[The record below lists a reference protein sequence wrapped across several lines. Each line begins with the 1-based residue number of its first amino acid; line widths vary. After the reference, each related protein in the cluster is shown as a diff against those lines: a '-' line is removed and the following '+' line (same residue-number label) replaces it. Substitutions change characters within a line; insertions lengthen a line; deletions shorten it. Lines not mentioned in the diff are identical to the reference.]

1 MRLSEL
7 LPSLSTKQRDAL
19 AVKAGTSS
27 AYLWQLS
34 TRWRDKK
41 PSIDLL
47 KKLAASDQRLTVAE
61 LVEEFSA
68 AKPDNNERRTKQKA
82 EA

>member
-7 LPSLSTKQRDAL
+7 IPSLSTKQRDEL
-19 AVKAGTSS
+19 AAKAGTSA

-47 KKLAASDQRLTVAE
+47 QKLAAVDRRLTVGE

-68 AKPDNNERRTKQKA
+68 ESSAPKRSPKQKA